1 MRIVRITDYPRLE
14 SLSTAMLVLHLRQ
27 RSGADGGSCA
37 YRDRVVPTTAR
48 VEEHL
53 LLVKAHVQ
61 AFCSEVAPNP
71 AHSHIFPLRVREA

>member
-37 YRDRVVPTTAR
+37 YRDRVVPTTVR
-48 VEEHL
+48 V
-53 LLVKAHVQ
+53 
-61 AFCSEVAPNP
+61 
-71 AHSHIFPLRVREA
+71 